1 MVGVRKFR
9 KLGNTGV
16 TIFTLFQIVQLGP
29 SSTSTAAKLKLGPKQ
44 NTKFALNHPPPPKT
58 FNRLL
63 HLVSS

>member
-29 SSTSTAAKLKLGPKQ
+29 SSTSTAAKLKLGPKP
-44 NTKFALNHPPPPKT
+44 NTKFALNYHPPT
-58 FNRLL
+58 TTENF
-63 HLVSS
+63 